1 MSPVN
6 RISQYLVISFG
17 LFTPCVCQDAVR
29 VSVIV
34 LDAHFLPFG
43 KFCCELKRE
52 AGKPFSDSA

>member
-17 LFTPCVCQDAVR
+17 LFAPCVCQDTVR

-52 AGKPFSDSA
+52 AGNPFSDSA